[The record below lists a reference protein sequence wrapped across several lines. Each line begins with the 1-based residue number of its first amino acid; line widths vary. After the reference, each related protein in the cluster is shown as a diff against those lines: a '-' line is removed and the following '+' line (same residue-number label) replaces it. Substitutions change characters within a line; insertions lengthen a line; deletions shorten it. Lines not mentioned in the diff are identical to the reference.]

1 MRFARVCKV
10 FVTTESRIT
19 PNQRYECHLGI
30 PRITRIRPLHLIVL
44 LREHLSAAITIS
56 GWYLIRALRVISEI
70 RDSVHKEI

>member
-1 MRFARVCKV
+1 MNSWVCKV

-19 PNQRYECHLGI
+19 
-30 PRITRIRPLHLIVL
+30 RITRIRPLHLIVL

-70 RDSVHKEI
+70 RDSETKEI